1 LALEDIK
8 VHVRFKLFALWTS
21 LMFCYVYGDYFQ
33 LYQPGKLQAM
43 LAGKTDLGPV
53 SQQTLLGMSAML
65 AIPALMAFLS
75 LALPAQTARW
85 ANIVLGIVYTGIML
99 LAIQGSWQFYIFLGV
114 IEIVLTLLIVW
125 QAWSWPKQPAP

>member
-1 LALEDIK
+1 MALEDIK